1 MSHSLTKLWVHGVFG
16 TKNRQPLLQDSFREK
31 VIKQIY
37 TNMENH
43 GCKIRIINGT
53 KDHLHI
59 LFLIGQDKSISQ
71 IMKNIKG
78 SSSHWINQ
86 NDFLNV
92 KFSWQVGYGAFSVSE
107 SDVKR
112 VEDYIANQKEH
123 HRKMTFAE
131 EYMRFMELHG
141 LAGNR

>member
-16 TKNRQPLLQDSFREK
+16 TKNRQPLLQDKFR
-31 VIKQIY
+31 KQVVNQIQS
-37 TNMENH
+37 NLAEL
-43 GCKIRIINGT
+43 GCKVRIINGT
-53 KDHLHI
+53 KDHLHV
-59 LFLIGQDKSISQ
+59 LFLLAQDKSISQ

-92 KFSWQVGYGAFSVSE
+92 KFSWQVGYGACSVSE
-107 SDVKR
+107 SDVKK
-112 VEDYIANQKEH
+112 VEDYITNQEEH

-131 EYMRFMELHG
+131 EYMRFMKLHG
-141 LAGNR
+141 LDVNR